1 MTSISHAGASRR
13 GFLRAAS
20 VAAVSA
26 FSSSVFGAERPPVT
40 NPRATSGDPI
50 EPDWEERLT
59 VTVGPKDADLVGSD
73 HRVIQAAVDYVTG
86 LGGGTVRVLPGTY
99 RMRNAVYLRSG
110 VRIEGSGEESILIKG
125 PSSKSELAA
134 NTDWYDQEITLADAG
149 GFRVGDGVCL
159 VTKNPHNGG
168 TDVVKR
174 TLVARSGNR
183 FKLDRAPRKNFWTSA
198 ETTVSTLF
206 AVLDGDE
213 VSEVVIENITID
225 GNKDENDNL
234 NGNYAG
240 CIFLQDCNRITARGV
255 TTRNYNGDGISWQVC
270 HDVLVEGCQSHD
282 NAGLGLHPGS
292 GSQRP
297 IMRNNRLVGNS
308 IGLFF
313 CWGIHYGLA
322 EGNTIED
329 SVRSGISIGH
339 HDTDNL
345 ITDNIVRRSG
355 QVGVL
360 FRPGRSKD
368 LAPHRN
374 RLQKNLIED
383 SGPEDGIGVDV
394 QGETEGVT
402 ITENQIV
409 ETRSPEKR
417 IGIRL
422 GAQTRD
428 IRLSDNRITGV
439 ASPIVDLG

>member
-1 MTSISHAGASRR
+1 MGSSLRNATSRR
-13 GFLRAAS
+13 CFLRAAS
-20 VAAVSA
+20 AAAVSA
-26 FSSSVFGAERPPVT
+26 VSSTILGAERPPVT

-50 EPDWEERLT
+50 EPDWEKRLT
-59 VTVGPKDADLVGSD
+59 VTVGPKDADLVGTD
-73 HRVIQAAVDYVTG
+73 HRVLQAAVDYVTG
-86 LGGGTVRVLPGTY
+86 FGGGTVHVLPGTY
-99 RMRNAVYLRSG
+99 RMRNSVYLRTG
-110 VRIEGSGEESILIKG
+110 VRITGSGDDSILIKE
-125 PSSKSELAA
+125 PSAKSELAA
-134 NTDWYDQEITLADAG
+134 NTDWYDQEITLADAA

-159 VTKNPHNGG
+159 VTKNPHHGG
-168 TDVVKR
+168 TDVVRR

-183 FKLDRAPRKNFWTSA
+183 FKLDRAPRKNYWLSA
-198 ETTVSTLF
+198 DTTVSTLF
-206 AVLDGDE
+206 PLLDGDE
-213 VSEVVIENITID
+213 ISDVLIENITVD

-255 TTRNYNGDGISWQVC
+255 TTRNYNGDGISWQIC
-270 HDVLVEGCQSHD
+270 HDVLVENCHSHN

-329 SVRSGISIGH
+329 SIRYGISIGH

-345 ITDNIVRRSG
+345 ISDNIVRRSG

-368 LAPHRN
+368 FAPHRN

-383 SGPEDGIGVDV
+383 SGPADGIGVDV
-394 QGETEGVT
+394 QGETEAVT

-409 ETRSPEKR
+409 ETRAPEKR
-417 IGIRL
+417 IGIRV
-422 GAQTRD
+422 GAKTRD
-428 IRLSDNRITGV
+428 IRLVDNQITGV
-439 ASPIVDLG
+439 ATPIADLH

>member
-1 MTSISHAGASRR
+1 MASIFRAGTSRR

-26 FSSSVFGAERPPVT
+26 VSSGVLGAERPPVT
-40 NPRATSGDPI
+40 DPRATSGDSI
-50 EPDWEERLT
+50 EPDWEKRLT
-59 VTVGPKDADLVGSD
+59 VTVGPKNADLVGSD

-86 LGGGTVRVLPGTY
+86 LGGGTVHVLPGTY
-99 RMRNAVYLRSG
+99 RMRNAVYLRSK
-110 VRIEGSGEESILIKG
+110 VRITGSGEDSILIKE
-125 PSSKSELAA
+125 PSSKSTLSA
-134 NTDWYDQEITLADAG
+134 NCDWYDQEITLADAG

-159 VTKNPHNGG
+159 VTKNPHHGG
-168 TDVVKR
+168 TDVVRR

-183 FKLDRAPRKNFWTSA
+183 FKLDRAPRKNFWISA
-198 ETTVSTLF
+198 KATVSTLF
-206 AVLDGDE
+206 PILDGDKI
-213 VSEVVIENITID
+213 SDVVIENITID
-225 GNKDENDNL
+225 GNRGKNDNL

-255 TTRNYNGDGISWQVC
+255 TTRNYNGDGISWQIC
-270 HDVLVEGCQSHD
+270 HDVLVEGCHSHH

-297 IMRNNRLVGNS
+297 IMRDNRLVGNS

-329 SVRSGISIGH
+329 SIRHGISIGH

-345 ITDNIVRRSG
+345 ITDNTVRRSG
-355 QVGVL
+355 EVGVL
-360 FRPGRSKD
+360 FRAARGKD
-368 LAPHRN
+368 FAPHRN

-394 QGETEGVT
+394 QGETESVT
-402 ITENQIV
+402 IAENQIV

-422 GAQTRD
+422 GAGTRD

-439 ASPIVDLG
+439 ATPIVDLH

>member
-1 MTSISHAGASRR
+1 M
-13 GFLRAAS
+13 
-20 VAAVSA
+20 
-26 FSSSVFGAERPPVT
+26 T
-40 NPRATSGDPI
+40 NPRATSGDSV
-50 EPDWEERLT
+50 EPDWEKRLS
-59 VTVGPKDADLVGSD
+59 VTVGPRAADLVGSD

-86 LGGGTVRVLPGTY
+86 LGGGTVHVLPGTY
-99 RMRNAVYLRSG
+99 RMRNAVYMRSG
-110 VRIEGSGEESILIKG
+110 VRIIGSGEDSILIKE
-125 PSSKSELAA
+125 PSAKSNLAA
-134 NTDWYDQEITLADAG
+134 NTDWYDQEITLVDADR
-149 GFRVGDGVCL
+149 FRVGDGVCL
-159 VTKNPHNGG
+159 VTKNPSHGG
-168 TDVVKR
+168 TEVVKR

-183 FKLDRAPRKNFWTSA
+183 FKLDRAPRKNFWISD

-206 AVLDGDE
+206 AILDGNEISD
-213 VSEVVIENITID
+213 VTIENITID
-225 GNKDENDNL
+225 GNKEENDNL
-234 NGNYAG
+234 NGNHAG

-270 HDVLVEGCQSHD
+270 HDVLIKNCHSHH
-282 NAGLGLHPGS
+282 NADLGLHPGS

-297 IMRNNRLVGNS
+297 IMRDNRLVGNS

-329 SVRSGISIGH
+329 SIRYGISIGH

-345 ITDNIVRRSG
+345 ITDNTVRRSG

-360 FRPGRSKD
+360 FRPGRSRD
-368 LAPHRN
+368 FAPHRN

-383 SGPEDGIGVDV
+383 SGAEDGIGVDV

-402 ITENQIV
+402 IAQNQIV
-409 ETRSPEKR
+409 ESRSPEKR
-417 IGIRL
+417 IGIRV

-439 ASPIVDLG
+439 ATPIEDLH

>member
-1 MTSISHAGASRR
+1 MTSILHAGTSRR
-13 GFLRAAS
+13 GFLGAAS
-20 VAAVSA
+20 VAAISA
-26 FSSSVFGAERPPVT
+26 VSSSVLGAERPPVT

-50 EPDWEERLT
+50 EPDWEKRLT

-86 LGGGTVRVLPGTY
+86 LGGGTVHVLPGTY
-99 RMRNAVYLRSG
+99 RMRNAVYLRSK
-110 VRIEGSGEESILIKG
+110 VRITGSGEDSILIKE

-134 NTDWYDQEITLADAG
+134 NTDWYDQEITLVDPS

-159 VTKNPHNGG
+159 VTKNPHHGG
-168 TDVVKR
+168 TDVVRR

-183 FKLDRAPRKNFWTSA
+183 FKLDRAPRKNFWIS
-198 ETTVSTLF
+198 EKTTVSTLF
-206 AVLDGDE
+206 PILDGEEICD
-213 VSEVVIENITID
+213 VVIENITID
-225 GNKDENDNL
+225 GNKNENDNL

-255 TTRNYNGDGISWQVC
+255 TTRNYNGDGISWQIC
-270 HDVLVEGCQSHD
+270 HDVLVEGCHSHD

-297 IMRNNRLVGNS
+297 IMRDNRLVGNS

-329 SVRSGISIGH
+329 STRYGISIGH

-355 QVGVL
+355 RVGVL

-368 LAPHRN
+368 FAPHRN

-383 SGPEDGIGVDV
+383 SGSKDGIGVDV

-402 ITENQIV
+402 IAENQIV

-422 GAQTRD
+422 GTQTRD
-428 IRLSDNRITGV
+428 IRLKDNRITGV
-439 ASPIVDLG
+439 ATPIVDLH